1 MSIIALLAG
10 GQNVLPRVAEQVLY
24 VDVRADAGA
33 PSTVEHLALGGPD
46 SARVLDPKL
55 LPVSAILGR
64 ADDMR
69 DDLIVAQ
76 ENVLPGF
83 KAACASRGALFA

>member
-1 MSIIALLAG
+1 MLQARG
-10 GQNVLPRVAEQVLY
+10 KNVLPCVASPVLN

-33 PSTVEHLALGGPD
+33 PPAVEDLTLGGPD
-46 SARVLDPKL
+46 ATRVLYPKL
-55 LPVSAILGR
+55 LPVSSILGG
-64 ADDMR
+64 ADDVR
-69 DDLIVAQ
+69 DDLIVAE